1 MVEAINAND
10 DVHKLGL
17 DKLYT
22 AVMKLKSAYDF
33 EVIQLS
39 FKAASTLDSRS

>member
-1 MVEAINAND
+1 MVEAINSND
-10 DVHKLGL
+10 DVNLGL
-17 DKLYT
+17 INCIP